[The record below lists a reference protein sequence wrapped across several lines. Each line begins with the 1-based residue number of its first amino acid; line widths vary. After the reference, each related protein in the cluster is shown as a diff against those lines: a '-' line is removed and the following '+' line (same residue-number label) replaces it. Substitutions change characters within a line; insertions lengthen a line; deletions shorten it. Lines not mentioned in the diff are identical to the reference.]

1 MEIQKSGW
9 HVARPAITRGS
20 VLGMGGGNHKSQQML
35 TMTMMMMR
43 GEVGEDHYLSTM
55 TKMDDTEPTSAPPAR
70 CPFSGVAI
78 DPELWKTFQAKLR
91 AQQGEDSNDE
101 VLGDLRK
108 LHSGVDKNILNN
120 HNMHPA
126 PVIYTKEANNSILVL
141 DTTNSSLLRVNIS
154 NDLTKRSKDLLL
166 DISENETLWDAIYND
181 PSVKAA
187 NIRKWNSEI
196 AACVKAGTKVI
207 QLVVVSTTT
216 TTTTTNTT
224 PKIVKEL
231 CDRTYSLQALK
242 ETTTRQL
249 YEQVMVPDSSMSDLA
264 VYLKLVCV
272 EDTANA

>member
-1 MEIQKSGW
+1 
-9 HVARPAITRGS
+9 
-20 VLGMGGGNHKSQQML
+20 
-35 TMTMMMMR
+35 
-43 GEVGEDHYLSTM
+43 M
-55 TKMDDTEPTSAPPAR
+55 TKTDDTEPTSLPPAR

-78 DPELWKTFQAKLR
+78 DPKLWETFQAKLR

-108 LHSGVDKNILNN
+108 LHPGIDQHILND
-120 HNMHPA
+120 HNMPPI
-126 PVIYTKEANNSILVL
+126 PVIHTNEANDSILVL
-141 DTTNSSLLRVNIS
+141 ETTNSSLLRVNIS

-181 PSVKAA
+181 PSVKAT
-187 NIRKWNSEI
+187 NIRKWSSEI
-196 AACVKAGTKVI
+196 AACVKAGTKEI
-207 QLVVVSTTT
+207 QLVVVSTTST
-216 TTTTTNTT
+216 TTTTSSTT

-231 CDRTYSLQALK
+231 CDRTYSLQSLK

-264 VYLKLVCV
+264 VCLKLVCV

>member
-1 MEIQKSGW
+1 
-9 HVARPAITRGS
+9 
-20 VLGMGGGNHKSQQML
+20 
-35 TMTMMMMR
+35 
-43 GEVGEDHYLSTM
+43 M
-55 TKMDDTEPTSAPPAR
+55 TKTDNTESTSPPPAR

-78 DPELWKTFQAKLR
+78 DPKLWETFQAKLR

-108 LHSGVDKNILNN
+108 LHPGIDQHILKD
-120 HNMHPA
+120 HNMPPI
-126 PVIYTKEANNSILVL
+126 PVIHTNEANDSILVL
-141 DTTNSSLLRVNIS
+141 ETTNSSLLRVNIF

-196 AACVKAGTKVI
+196 AACVKAGTKEI
-207 QLVVVSTTT
+207 QLVVVSTTST
-216 TTTTTNTT
+216 TTTTTSSTT

-249 YEQVMVPDSSMSDLA
+249 YEHVMVPDSFMSDLA
-264 VYLKLVCV
+264 VCLKLVCV

>member
-1 MEIQKSGW
+1 MHGNSKIG
-9 HVARPAITRGS
+9 VARGTAGDNKGIR
-20 VLGMGGGNHKSQQML
+20 MGDG
-35 TMTMMMMR
+35 R
-43 GEVGEDHYLSTM
+43 GESQITTDADDDDDDDERRGEDHYLSTM